1 MNNQNINK
9 NFLFYSNHCQHSRKL
24 TEDLSKTPLINSL
37 LLCCVDDPNIVIPP
51 FITSVP
57 SIYLK
62 NERKILVEDQLYHWM
77 NIQLTIMQQQ
87 MSQQMSQ
94 QMPQQ
99 NNNQGQMMSNQGRML
114 PNQGGMMPNQ
124 NNTQNNSNTVQQ
136 NGQPENSEI
145 MAFHNSEMGASF
157 SDSYSF
163 IENATDN
170 PIHHSYSFISGG
182 GNLPTAG
189 SINTPKEDGNND
201 TSNSRKVNKSS
212 RLDQKY
218 EEMLN
223 QRQNEMKSSLQ
234 NMRM

>member
-51 FITSVP
+51 FITKVP

-87 MSQQMSQ
+87 M
-94 QMPQQ
+94 PQQ
-99 NNNQGQMMSNQGRML
+99 NNNQGQMMSNQSGML
-114 PNQGGMMPNQ
+114 PNQ
-124 NNTQNNSNTVQQ
+124 NNNRNNNQNNSNTVQP
-136 NGQPENSEI
+136 NGQAENSEI
-145 MAFHNSEMGASF
+145 RAFHNSEMGASF

-189 SINTPKEDGNND
+189 TIHTPQEDNN
-201 TSNSRKVNKSS
+201 
-212 RLDQKY
+212 
-218 EEMLN
+218 
-223 QRQNEMKSSLQ
+223 NEF
-234 NMRM
+234 

>member
-1 MNNQNINK
+1 
-9 NFLFYSNHCQHSRKL
+9 
-24 TEDLSKTPLINSL
+24 
-37 LLCCVDDPNIVIPP
+37 
-51 FITSVP
+51 
-57 SIYLK
+57 LK

-99 NNNQGQMMSNQGRML
+99 MSQQMPQ
-114 PNQGGMMPNQ
+114 Q
-124 NNTQNNSNTVQQ
+124 NNTQNNSNTVQPNRQ
-136 NGQPENSEI
+136 QENGEI
-145 MAFHNSEMGASF
+145 MAFHNSEMGTSF

-189 SINTPKEDGNND
+189 TINTPQEDGNND

-218 EEMLN
+218 EQMLS
-223 QRQNEMKSSLQ
+223 QRQNEMKSNLQ

>member
-87 MSQQMSQ
+87 MPQ

-99 NNNQGQMMSNQGRML
+99 NNNQGQMMSNQSGMSNQGRM

-124 NNTQNNSNTVQQ
+124 NNSNTVQP

-189 SINTPKEDGNND
+189 TINTPNEDGNND

-218 EEMLN
+218 EQMLS
-223 QRQNEMKSSLQ
+223 QRQNEMKSNLQ